1 MRGGGLAGG
10 AAGERRQ
17 HLLGCFSS
25 IQLLVQSSSL
35 HKHMRAFGASYISY
49 GGWARRGEAK
59 ERLCMQTVFRGY
71 VFLVYNFTCHIA
83 GMVGETGEATER
95 LCRQTVFRE
104 NVFLV
109 DNFTCHITGM
119 VGETGEATER
129 FLRSAAKGEVDAHAA
144 RRRNA
149 ETAKQRA
156 AEPPPSQV
164 SAASDQGGKL
174 IGNCK
179 GECLL
184 GRWPR
189 TRRRDAP

>member
-1 MRGGGLAGG
+1 
-10 AAGERRQ
+10 
-17 HLLGCFSS
+17 
-25 IQLLVQSSSL
+25 
-35 HKHMRAFGASYISY
+35 
-49 GGWARRGEAK
+49 
-59 ERLCMQTVFRGY
+59 MQTVFRGY